1 MDLIWLNW
9 IDLGIEK
16 SRVPSGYQAHVF
28 APPRLKNIILPFFCF
43 RCQSLKRKN
52 PDLYQGL
59 EKGKRASILLYV
71 RAVTRTP
78 ITRDSADQDIA

>member
-28 APPRLKNIILPFFCF
+28 APPRLKNIILPFFLF
-43 RCQSLKRKN
+43 SL
-52 PDLYQGL
+52 PVTE
-59 EKGKRASILLYV
+59 EKK
-71 RAVTRTP
+71 P
-78 ITRDSADQDIA
+78 